1 MEGDRGSS
9 LNLQIQ
15 TGTSVTLHFSLA
27 LENGHIVDSNFEGN
41 PATFSVGDG
50 NLLPGFE
57 SSLLGLEVGD
67 EREFIIS
74 PENAFGQHNAQ
85 NVQAVDRGNFDESEL
100 EIGSILSFQNGDG
113 ELPGVIIELEENQ
126 VMVDF
131 NHPLSG
137 KNIVFQVK
145 IVEINPE
152 RVH

>member
-1 MEGDRGSS
+1 M
-9 LNLQIQ
+9 NLQIQ

-57 SSLLGLEVGD
+57 SSLFGLEVGD
-67 EREFIIS
+67 EREFIIP
-74 PENAFGQHNAQ
+74 PENAFGQHNTQ
-85 NVQAVDRGNFDESEL
+85 NVQSVDRGNFDESDL

-113 ELPGVIIELEENQ
+113 ELPGVIIALEENL

-137 KNIVFQVK
+137 KNIVFKVK

>member
-1 MEGDRGSS
+1 M
-9 LNLQIQ
+9 QIQ

-85 NVQAVDRGNFDESEL
+85 NVQVVDRGNFDESEL

-113 ELPGVIIELEENQ
+113 ELPGVIIALEESQ

>member
-1 MEGDRGSS
+1 M
-9 LNLQIQ
+9 NLQIQ

-67 EREFIIS
+67 EREFIIP
-74 PENAFGQHNAQ
+74 PENAFGQHNTQ
-85 NVQAVDRGNFDESEL
+85 NVQSVDRGNFDESDL

-113 ELPGVIIELEENQ
+113 ELPGVIIALEENL

-137 KNIVFQVK
+137 KNIIFQVK

>member
-1 MEGDRGSS
+1 M
-9 LNLQIQ
+9 NLQIQ
-15 TGTSVTLHFSLA
+15 AGTSVTLHFSLA

-113 ELPGVIIELEENQ
+113 ELPGVIIALEENQ

-152 RVH
+152 RLH

>member
-1 MEGDRGSS
+1 M
-9 LNLQIQ
+9 NLQIQ

-27 LENGHIVDSNFEGN
+27 LENGHIVDSNFKGN

-85 NVQAVDRGNFDESEL
+85 NVQSVDRGNFDESDL

-113 ELPGVIIELEENQ
+113 ELPGVIIALQENQ

-152 RVH
+152 RLH

>member
-1 MEGDRGSS
+1 M
-9 LNLQIQ
+9 NLQIQ

-27 LENGHIVDSNFEGN
+27 LENGHIVDSNFEGK

-113 ELPGVIIELEENQ
+113 ELPGVIIALEENQ

-152 RVH
+152 RLH

>member
-1 MEGDRGSS
+1 M
-9 LNLQIQ
+9 NLQIQ

-113 ELPGVIIELEENQ
+113 ELPGVIIALEKNQ

>member
-1 MEGDRGSS
+1 M
-9 LNLQIQ
+9 NLQVQ

-67 EREFIIS
+67 EREFIIP
-74 PENAFGQHNAQ
+74 PENAFGQHNTQ
-85 NVQAVDRGNFDESEL
+85 NVQSVDRGNFDESDL

-113 ELPGVIIELEENQ
+113 ELPGVIIALEENL

>member
-1 MEGDRGSS
+1 M
-9 LNLQIQ
+9 NLQIQ
-15 TGTSVTLHFSLA
+15 AGTSVTLHFSLA
-27 LENGHIVDSNFEGN
+27 LENGHIVDSNFEGK

-67 EREFIIS
+67 EREFIIP
-74 PENAFGQHNAQ
+74 PENAFGQHNTQ
-85 NVQAVDRGNFDESEL
+85 NVQSVDRGNFDESDL

-113 ELPGVIIELEENQ
+113 ELPGVIIALEENL

>member
-1 MEGDRGSS
+1 M
-9 LNLQIQ
+9 NLQIQ
-15 TGTSVTLHFSLA
+15 TGTSVTLHFSLS
-27 LENGHIVDSNFEGN
+27 LENGHIIDSNFEGN

-74 PENAFGQHNAQ
+74 PENAFGQHNEQ
-85 NVQAVDRGNFDESEL
+85 NVQAVDRGNFEESEL
-100 EIGSILSFQNGDG
+100 EVGSILSFQNGDG
-113 ELPGVIIELEENQ
+113 ELPGVIIAFEENQ

-145 IVEINPE
+145 IVEITPE
-152 RVH
+152 RLH